1 MEILDYITD
10 ILQNF
15 VRIIMSISFFDV
27 LDILILTFLVYYIIK
42 LMRETRA
49 MQLLKGIFILIII
62 YVVVQQ

>member
-15 VRIIMSISFFDV
+15 VRIIMSISFFDI
-27 LDILILTFLVYYIIK
+27 LDILILTFLIYYIIK

-49 MQLLKGIFILIII
+49 RWG
-62 YVVVQQ
+62 YWR

>member
-49 MQLLKGIFILIII
+49 MQLL
-62 YVVVQQ
+62 